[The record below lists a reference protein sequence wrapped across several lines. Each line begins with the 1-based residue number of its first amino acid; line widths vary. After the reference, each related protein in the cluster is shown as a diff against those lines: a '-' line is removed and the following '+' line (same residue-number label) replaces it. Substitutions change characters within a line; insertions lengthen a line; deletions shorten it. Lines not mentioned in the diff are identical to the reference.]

1 MKAILFILYR
11 MKKSLCDHNPI
22 YTNYK
27 YYNYI
32 IHVLLLSSTCIY
44 RIMNVKKIVEIQD
57 KFSTESKK
65 SKSLFRKFFCI
76 VYLLFQFL

>member
-1 MKAILFILYR
+1 
-11 MKKSLCDHNPI
+11 MKKLLCDHNPI

-32 IHVLLLSSTCIY
+32 SFMSCCYHLCVFL

-57 KFSTESKK
+57 KFSRESKK
-65 SKSLFRKFFCI
+65 SKSLFRKFFCT
-76 VYLLFQFL
+76 VYT